1 MVDYSLYLVADADYA
16 ADRDLVPLVEAAV
29 RGGVTVVQLRG
40 KSLLHADFLALARR
54 IVPVLKRHRVPLIIN
69 DMAEI
74 ALSCGAAGL
83 HLGQDDLPLAVARKI
98 LADDMIIGVSVN
110 TPEEAR
116 EAERRGADYVG
127 AGPVFAT
134 ATKATDLPVLG
145 PQAFRR
151 IKESVLIPVVAIGGI
166 TGENARSVLEAG
178 ADGIAV
184 VSALLG
190 ADDPQEAARGLKRA
204 MNLAIRRRDA
214 ISSSA
219 RRSA

>member
-1 MVDYSLYLVADADYA
+1 MFDYSLYLIADAEYA
-16 ADRDLVPLVEAAV
+16 AGRDLMPLVEAAV
-29 RGGVTVVQLRG
+29 RGGVTVVQLRA
-40 KSLLHADFLALARR
+40 KSLLHGDFLALARR
-54 IVPVLKRHRVPLIIN
+54 VAPVLKRHRVPLIIN
-69 DMAEI
+69 DRAEI

-98 LADDMIIGVSVN
+98 LAEDMIIGVSVN

-116 EAERRGADYVG
+116 EAERHGADYLG

-134 ATKATDLPVLG
+134 ATKPTDLPTLG
-145 PQAFRR
+145 PGGLLR
-151 IKESVLIPVVAIGGI
+151 IKQSVVIPVVAIGGI
-166 TGENARSVLEAG
+166 TEENARSVREAG

-190 ADDPQEAARGLKRA
+190 AEDPQEAARGLKRA
-204 MNLAIRRRDA
+204 MNLNIRRRVADP
-214 ISSSA
+214 SYV

>member
-1 MVDYSLYLVADADYA
+1 MIDYSLYLVADADYA

-29 RGGVTVVQLRG
+29 RGGVTIVQLRA

-54 IVPVLKRHRVPLIIN
+54 VAPVLKRHRIPLIIN
-69 DMAEI
+69 DRAEI

-83 HLGQDDLPLAVARKI
+83 HLGQDDLPLAVARRI
-98 LADDMIIGVSVN
+98 VADDMIIGVSVN

-116 EAERRGADYVG
+116 AAERHGADYVG
-127 AGPVFAT
+127 AGPVFVT

-145 PQAFRR
+145 PQGLRR
-151 IKESVLIPVVAIGGI
+151 IKESVFVPVVAIGGI
-166 TGENARSVLEAG
+166 TEANARTVRESG

-190 ADDPQEAARGLKRA
+190 ADDPQEAARRLKRA
-204 MNLAIRRRDA
+204 MNPTLRRREA
-214 ISSSA
+214 LPSAA
-219 RRSA
+219 RRSP

>member
-1 MVDYSLYLVADADYA
+1 MVDYSLYLVADADCA
-16 ADRDLVPLVEAAV
+16 ADRDLVPLVEATV
-29 RGGVTVVQLRG
+29 RGGVTVVQLRA
-40 KSLLHADFLALARR
+40 KSLLRADFVALARR
-54 IVPVLKRHRVPLIIN
+54 LVSVLKRHRVPLIIN
-69 DMAEI
+69 DWAEI

-83 HLGQDDLPLAVARKI
+83 HLGQDDLPLAVARKV
-98 LADDMIIGVSVN
+98 LADEMIIGISVN

-145 PQAFRR
+145 PQGLRR
-151 IKESVLIPVVAIGGI
+151 IRESVLIPVVAIGGI
-166 TGENARSVLEAG
+166 TGENARSVREAG

-204 MNLAIRRRDA
+204 MNLTIRRRDA
-214 ISSSA
+214 FSSSV
-219 RRSA
+219 RRSL